1 MRSLSLSFFRATVA
15 SVRVQFPS
23 GVTPVDDHDAARLQ
37 LFLPRPR
44 IKHAAGTQRR
54 AHPPPFDQQR
64 PPPTNHEGYMFGRLT
79 AKRLNAK
86 CDRLSAPI
94 TGRASRESQI
104 EAKSRRE
111 ITRIVAKGKGR
122 EERERERGSRRIGI
136 FIVEPSL
143 KFVYGDRGIFVGSS
157 SESFVETE

>member
-1 MRSLSLSFFRATVA
+1 
-15 SVRVQFPS
+15 
-23 GVTPVDDHDAARLQ
+23 
-37 LFLPRPR
+37 
-44 IKHAAGTQRR
+44 
-54 AHPPPFDQQR
+54 
-64 PPPTNHEGYMFGRLT
+64 MFGRLT

-94 TGRASRESQI
+94 IGRASRESQI

-122 EERERERGSRRIGI
+122 GEEREGGRGSRRIGI

-157 SESFVETE
+157 SESFAETE

>member
-1 MRSLSLSFFRATVA
+1 
-15 SVRVQFPS
+15 
-23 GVTPVDDHDAARLQ
+23 
-37 LFLPRPR
+37 
-44 IKHAAGTQRR
+44 
-54 AHPPPFDQQR
+54 
-64 PPPTNHEGYMFGRLT
+64 MFGRLT

-122 EERERERGSRRIGI
+122 GEERERVEADWYFHRGAQSK
-136 FIVEPSL
+136 VCL
-143 KFVYGDRGIFVGSS
+143 RG
-157 SESFVETE
+157 

>member
-1 MRSLSLSFFRATVA
+1 
-15 SVRVQFPS
+15 
-23 GVTPVDDHDAARLQ
+23 
-37 LFLPRPR
+37 
-44 IKHAAGTQRR
+44 
-54 AHPPPFDQQR
+54 
-64 PPPTNHEGYMFGRLT
+64 MFGRLT

-111 ITRIVAKGKGR
+111 ITRIVAKSKGRGKG
-122 EERERERGSRRIGI
+122 EREGERERRIGI

-157 SESFVETE
+157 SESFAETE

>member
-1 MRSLSLSFFRATVA
+1 M
-15 SVRVQFPS
+15 
-23 GVTPVDDHDAARLQ
+23 
-37 LFLPRPR
+37 
-44 IKHAAGTQRR
+44 
-54 AHPPPFDQQR
+54 
-64 PPPTNHEGYMFGRLT
+64 GYMFGRLT

-122 EERERERGSRRIGI
+122 GEGERERGRGSRRIGI
-136 FIVEPSL
+136 FIVESSL
-143 KFVYGDRGIFVGSS
+143 KFVYGDRGFLLALRLKVSWKLNNASS
-157 SESFVETE
+157 IGVIYDSRGKIIGTLIYS

>member
-1 MRSLSLSFFRATVA
+1 
-15 SVRVQFPS
+15 
-23 GVTPVDDHDAARLQ
+23 
-37 LFLPRPR
+37 
-44 IKHAAGTQRR
+44 
-54 AHPPPFDQQR
+54 
-64 PPPTNHEGYMFGRLT
+64 MFGCLT

-122 EERERERGSRRIGI
+122 GEGERERGRGSRRIGI
-136 FIVEPSL
+136 FIVESSL

>member
-1 MRSLSLSFFRATVA
+1 M
-15 SVRVQFPS
+15 
-23 GVTPVDDHDAARLQ
+23 
-37 LFLPRPR
+37 
-44 IKHAAGTQRR
+44 
-54 AHPPPFDQQR
+54 
-64 PPPTNHEGYMFGRLT
+64 GYMFGRLT

-122 EERERERGSRRIGI
+122 GEGERGEGERERGRGSRRIGI
-136 FIVEPSL
+136 FIVESSL
-143 KFVYGDRGIFVGSS
+143 KFVYGDRRIFVGSS